1 MNIYVI
7 GNKHQGKEIRNKI
20 RDDYSVTLVNNL
32 GVIPD
37 ESELV
42 VFDFSFDDSPDDI
55 EQYSGLSNIH
65 LFINSTRTSLAELTF
80 FSEGPLPNLYGIAGD
95 PTFLERPLME
105 VAVHKNNSSNA
116 KELLAQLGL
125 KATLVDDR
133 VGLVTPRIVSM
144 VINEAF
150 YTVLEGT
157 ASKEDIDTGMKLGT
171 NYPLGPFEWAD
182 KWGIVNIYELLEAL
196 YLDSKDE
203 RYKICCAWGV
213 SPWRTVMRPSDG
225 SSANG

>member
-7 GNKHQGKEIRNKI
+7 GNKYQGKEIRNKI
-20 RDDYSVTLVNNL
+20 REDYSVTLVNNL

-116 KELLAQLGL
+116 KELLAELGL
-125 KATLVDDR
+125 EATLVDDR

-144 VINEAF
+144 IINEAF
-150 YTVLEGT
+150 YTVMEGT
-157 ASKEDIDTGMKLGT
+157 ATREDIDTGMKLGT
-171 NYPLGPFEWAD
+171 NYPMGPFEWVA
-182 KWGIVNIYELLEAL
+182 KWGLANIYELLEAM

-203 RYKICCAWGV
+203 RYKICPLLKQEYLAL
-213 SPWRTVMRPSDG
+213 
-225 SSANG
+225 NNH